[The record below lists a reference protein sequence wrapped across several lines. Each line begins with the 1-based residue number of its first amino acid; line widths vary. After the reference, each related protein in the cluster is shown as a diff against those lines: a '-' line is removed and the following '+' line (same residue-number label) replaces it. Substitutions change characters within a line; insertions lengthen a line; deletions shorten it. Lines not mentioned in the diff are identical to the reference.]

1 MPQFHTSRCHIK
13 LVIYPI
19 IFPCYIHMISSE
31 KLHPNENGDHI
42 PICLLYTHSM
52 PMIWSAMMLIYP
64 KSKKNYIYI
73 YMWRLPGMGVSQ
85 NGSGIFPLLIHIRI
99 VNVYND
105 VYIYIYIYIHT
116 RIHKGIYIYNVYIPY
131 IYIYIYTVYIYIHPH
146 TRCIP
151 IVMPI
156 ESTITKLQLV
166 IRWEGRTIHCLRRNN
181 RTWVK
186 EIGKT

>member
-105 VYIYIYIYIHT
+105 VYIYIYIHTHVYI
-116 RIHKGIYIYNVYIPY
+116 KVYIYIMSIYPTY
-131 IYIYIYTVYIYIHPH
+131 IYIYIQYIYI
-146 TRCIP
+146 
-151 IVMPI
+151 
-156 ESTITKLQLV
+156 S
-166 IRWEGRTIHCLRRNN
+166 IHILDVYPLLCPLNPQSPSCSWSSGEKAALF
-181 RTWVK
+181 TACGGTTGLGSK
-186 EIGKT
+186 K